1 MIKLHEI
8 RFGKNEDPPTGYL
21 AKIIIKRYAPQ
32 LRAFGDL
39 CMDFHT
45 AFRASGKTPWDMLEI
60 IPVCTLQE
68 GLTIKLQFTIGE
80 KTATNSIQYLD
91 NDIQMSIEGLTS
103 ILSEVYTNLGL
114 LPDEPVEPKWE
125 GIINV
130 FVRTTKFDRTN
141 PTNIDLEN
149 FSMLATQLHAR
160 RHEIGIAL
168 GGLGGDFHIH
178 PEIVFGTYADDPVI
192 HFRIYGFWVQAY
204 GIETIEFDEAHH
216 VHVPIRIYEI
226 QEKAIEPNDVLDRM
240 IDGIITFIRS
250 RIEDTQCQK

>member
-1 MIKLHEI
+1 MIKNHEI

-21 AKIIIKRYAPQ
+21 AKIIIRRYAPQ
-32 LRAFGDL
+32 LRAFADL

-45 AFRASGKTPWDMLEI
+45 AFQASGKSPWDMLEI
-60 IPVCTLQE
+60 VPVCTLKE

-91 NDIQMSIEGLTS
+91 NDIQMSIEELTR
-103 ILSEVYTNLGL
+103 ILAEVYTKLGL
-114 LPDEPVEPKWE
+114 MPNVPVQPQWE
-125 GIINV
+125 GFINV
-130 FVRTTKFDRTN
+130 FVRATKFDRTN
-141 PTNIDLEN
+141 PTNINLDE
-149 FSMLATQLHAR
+149 FIKQATQLYER

-192 HFRIYGFWVQAY
+192 HFRIYGDWVLNKNSDPIAMV
-204 GIETIEFDEAHH
+204 GIVT
-216 VHVPIRIYEI
+216 IRIYEI

-240 IDGIITFIRS
+240 IERIIGFIRS